1 MSMNRPATALV
12 HIKNRIFMILG
23 TQVIIN
29 QAETRLINQ
38 AVNRNFERFLVDFYS
53 PFNDAEFE
61 GWKSQIAMS
70 NPDKMGFRRAPITFT
85 EHRATKLSSV
95 LRSDSIKN

>member
-1 MSMNRPATALV
+1 
-12 HIKNRIFMILG
+12 MILL

-29 QAETRLINQ
+29 QVETRLINQ
-38 AVNRNFERFLVDFYS
+38 AVNRNFERFLVDFHS
-53 PFNDAEFE
+53 QLNCAEFE